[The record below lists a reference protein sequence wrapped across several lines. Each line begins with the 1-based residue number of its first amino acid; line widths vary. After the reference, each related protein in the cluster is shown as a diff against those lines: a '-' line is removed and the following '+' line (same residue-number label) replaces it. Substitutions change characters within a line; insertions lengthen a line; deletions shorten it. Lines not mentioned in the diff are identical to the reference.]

1 METITGGFVESTRAV
16 REINRENMAAV
27 KADSKALFEE
37 AKTPDPGMV
46 KFKEAKG
53 LGNKARVVA
62 ECIKEGAAEASENER
77 ERRSEIQSFDAYRE
91 LLEGARAGRLPCGHD
106 RSLHSPSDSRDYMFR
121 AGVFQFCQNQKQAH
135 RNGHAT
141 Y

>member
-1 METITGGFVESTRAV
+1 MSNNNIMKIITGGFAESARAV

-27 KADSKALFEE
+27 KADSKALFDE

-53 LGNKARVVA
+53 LGSKVKVVA

-77 ERRSEIQSFDAYRE
+77 ERRAEIQSFDAYRA
-91 LLEGARAGRLPCGHD
+91 LLDESRESVKSYAWYTGYTPFSRTPSLGA
-106 RSLHSPSDSRDYMFR
+106 F
-121 AGVFQFCQNQKQAH
+121 
-135 RNGHAT
+135 
-141 Y
+141 